1 LDNRDDEWNERI
13 TSLNETYDEEFMR
26 YKEYFHNKERLL
38 EEQKENIERTLKHE
52 IDQLKQE
59 NIDLEEIRK
68 TMEKKILESEKRED
82 QKEGINLISQI
93 DSNNRLSYEKDDFS
107 NSQKKM
113 EKSCQT
119 MNVDRRD
126 IENIIVENKDTQ
138 TFTPENDMKETRD
151 THDQISETYQGL
163 RQRNKKKKMKRR
175 HSDHKLENPHVVSMT
190 KEDEKKINRPMMS
203 YGNLYTTN
211 WNPVFS
217 MAGTSDHVIDIYD
230 EEIEQ
235 DNNFFLS
242 MDSCFKNRIM
252 DPLEEH
258 KDYNLSETQSRT

>member
-1 LDNRDDEWNERI
+1 
-13 TSLNETYDEEFMR
+13 
-26 YKEYFHNKERLL
+26 
-38 EEQKENIERTLKHE
+38 
-52 IDQLKQE
+52 
-59 NIDLEEIRK
+59 
-68 TMEKKILESEKRED
+68 
-82 QKEGINLISQI
+82 
-93 DSNNRLSYEKDDFS
+93 
-107 NSQKKM
+107 
-113 EKSCQT
+113 

-217 MAGTSDHVIDIYD
+217 MTGTSDHVIDIYD

-258 KDYNLSETQSRT
+258 KDYNLSETQQQIDLLEEKIRKCEKENQELKQKNQEYISKIQGYECNSILELNRKIRTGIPVRFFPYRSNHTLTNTSHINTVDLDLH